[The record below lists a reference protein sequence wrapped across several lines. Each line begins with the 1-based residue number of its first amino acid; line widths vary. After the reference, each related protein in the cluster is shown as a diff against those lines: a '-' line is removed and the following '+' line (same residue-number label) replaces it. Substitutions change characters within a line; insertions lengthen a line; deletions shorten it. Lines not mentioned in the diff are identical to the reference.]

1 MKKLILILAALL
13 LLVGCKI
20 TITDNTSV
28 TTSKDERPV
37 IAIIRMP
44 DDSVNT
50 VQVSNWYI
58 EKGEQ
63 LTIVS
68 TDGTVYRVSSV
79 NCVMIK
85 GGTQ

>member
-13 LLVGCKI
+13 LLVGCNYSLIDTNYKFD
-20 TITDNTSV
+20 TAV
-28 TTSKDERPV
+28 
-37 IAIIRMP
+37 IRMP
-44 DDSVNT
+44 DGAVKEVPIKSWADS
-50 VQVSNWYI
+50 
-58 EKGEQ
+58 EGEQ

-68 TDGTVYRVSSV
+68 TDGTVYLVSSF